1 MVEAI
6 EESFRV
12 ISEAEL
18 GASEQP
24 SERDRGRTAKMNL
37 GYGYSMD
44 TLNSAMFRLSLE
56 DLV

>member
-37 GYGYSMD
+37 G
-44 TLNSAMFRLSLE
+44 
-56 DLV
+56 